1 MAGTS
6 GRATV
11 CASSGT
17 PLVGSESTSFPC
29 PACSAPIG
37 RSQACRVQSV
47 KYVCPECNF
56 VGP

>member
-1 MAGTS
+1 M
-6 GRATV
+6 